1 MRRDVLFARG
11 ISLLM
16 GLAVM
21 LSATSCGTII
31 YPERRGQSAGR
42 IDVGVAVLDGIGL
55 LFFLVPGIIAFA
67 VDFTTGAIY
76 IPSGFSNVDIQPS
89 DLQDAR
95 IVQVRQSCLTR
106 HDIESVVAKETGMK
120 IDLATSITKV
130 AQVSSDHDLAWV
142 DITEVL
148 TPDQFA
154 VFENNRLQTMADCA
168 P

>member
-1 MRRDVLFARG
+1 MKRNVLFARG
-11 ISLLM
+11 TSLLM

-31 YPERRGQSAGR
+31 HPERRGQGAGR
-42 IDVGVAVLDGIGL
+42 IDVGIAVLDGIGL

-76 IPSGFSNVDIQPS
+76 LPSGFSQLDLQPS

-95 IVQVRQSCLTR
+95 IVQARPSCLTR
-106 HDIESVVAKETGMK
+106 HDIEAVVAKETGIK
-120 IDLATSITKV
+120 IDLAPSLTKV
-130 AQVSSDHDLAWV
+130 ARVSSDQDLAWV
-142 DITEVL
+142 GITEVL

-154 VFENNRLQTMADCA
+154 VFENNRMNTMVD
-168 P
+168 

>member
-1 MRRDVLFARG
+1 MRRDILFARG

-16 GLAVM
+16 GLTVM

-31 YPERRGQSAGR
+31 YPERRGQSAGN

-76 IPSGFSNVDIQPS
+76 IPSGFSKVDIQPS
-89 DLQDAR
+89 DLQDAK
-95 IVQVRQSCLTR
+95 IVQAKSGLTR
-106 HDIESVVAKETGMK
+106 HDIEAVVAKETGMK
-120 IDLATSITKV
+120 IDLKSSITKV
-130 AQVSSDHDLAWV
+130 ARVSSDDDLAWV
-142 DITEVL
+142 GMTEVF

-154 VFENNRLQTMADCA
+154 VFENNRLMTMADRA